1 MAENQ
6 RDDAQIPKWRGAGK
20 PSFSSSKDEPLA
32 TAGTG
37 GSADPKKPGLKPKP
51 SNPASVT
58 DTDETEASE
67 EPLREGPGPAEGR
80 TDNKAGG

>member
-1 MAENQ
+1 MTENK

-58 DTDETEASE
+58 DTDEREEA
-67 EPLREGPGPAEGR
+67 LREGPGPAEGR